1 MQDRVC
7 TVFSLGRVDYA
18 RAWEMQRALAQL
30 RAEGAIADTLLLLEH
45 PHVYTIG
52 RRGVEADILLS
63 REELER
69 LGVQVHQVDRGGEV
83 TYHGPG
89 QLVGYPILDLR
100 GWGGP
105 LRYVRALEATLI
117 ETLQD
122 FGISSGRIEGQTGVW
137 VWGGAGGEE
146 DRKIAAIGLRI
157 SRGVSTHGFALNV
170 NTDIRYFDN
179 IVPCGIPNREATS
192 MARELGKEVDIIEAE
207 RLVAEALG
215 SHLGFSMRFS
225 PKEALEELLC
235 GSTAVIVEP

>member
-18 RAWEMQRALAQL
+18 QAWEMQRALAQL
-30 RAEGAIADTLLLLEH
+30 RAEGAITDILLLLEH

-100 GWGGP
+100 GRGGP
-105 LRYVRALEATLI
+105 LRYVRALEAALI

-122 FGISSGRIEGQTGVW
+122 FGISAGRIEGQTGVW
-137 VWGGAGGEE
+137 VWEGAGGEE

-170 NTDIRYFDN
+170 NTEIRYFDN
-179 IVPCGIPNREATS
+179 IVPCGILDREVTS
-192 MARELGKEVDIIEAE
+192 MARELGKEVDIMEVE
-207 RLVAEALG
+207 HLVAEALG

-225 PKEALEELLC
+225 PKEALEELLR
-235 GSTAVIVEP
+235 GSTAVIAEP